1 MRLVSQEKL
10 IIVGGGVGVGGVG
23 VVVAV
28 NAVEAPVMR
37 EIRMVV
43 VLKQMRDVGYYL
55 YHIKVVDKYVN
66 LMK

>member
-28 NAVEAPVMR
+28 NAVEAPVGR

-43 VLKQMRDVGYYL
+43 VLKKMRDVGYYL